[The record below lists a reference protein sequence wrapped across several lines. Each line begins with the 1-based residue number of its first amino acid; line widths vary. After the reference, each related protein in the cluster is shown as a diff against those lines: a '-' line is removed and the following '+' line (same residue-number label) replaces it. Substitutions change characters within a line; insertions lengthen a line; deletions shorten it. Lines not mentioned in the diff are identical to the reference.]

1 VSRPT
6 PRLRLNLGSGNLPLE
21 GYVNVDT
28 RDRPGVDLVAD
39 ATALPFP
46 DGAAVEVQASSL
58 LEHFRDPYAV
68 LDEAH
73 RVLAPE
79 GVLVVRV
86 PSPWSQAGLLD
97 PSHVFLADLKQWR
110 QILGGYFERVRV
122 RAEGV
127 RYRDSKL
134 LVALQYG
141 AVRVLRLREYAQV
154 WVLTASRKRAAP
166 TRAYI
171 PWWLEE
177 KYLPAAEGERPANS
191 ESAGGAGSKESGTGQ
206 SP

>member
-1 VSRPT
+1 MNAPT
-6 PRLRLNLGSGNLPLE
+6 SRLRLNLGSGNLPLE

-28 RDRPGVDLVAD
+28 RERPGVDMIAD
-39 ATALPFP
+39 ATALPVP

-73 RVLAPE
+73 RVLAPD

-86 PSPWSQAGLLD
+86 PSPWSQAGMLD
-97 PSHVFLADLKQWR
+97 PTHVFLADLKQWR

-134 LVALQYG
+134 LVALQYAAIHG
-141 AVRVLRLREYAQV
+141 LRLREYAQV
-154 WVLTASRKRAAP
+154 WVLTASGRRAAP

-177 KYLPAAEGERPANS
+177 KYLPAAEGGDSANS
-191 ESAGGAGSKESGTGQ
+191 EPAGGGHPNDSGTGHR
-206 SP
+206 P